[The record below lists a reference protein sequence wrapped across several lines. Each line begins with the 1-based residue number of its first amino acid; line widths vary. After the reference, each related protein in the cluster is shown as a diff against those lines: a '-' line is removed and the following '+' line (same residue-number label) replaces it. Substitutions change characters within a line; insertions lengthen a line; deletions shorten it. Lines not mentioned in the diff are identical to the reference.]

1 MFEAQFCMS
10 SGELQTPKL
19 SIATITWARN
29 EDEVSLLQS
38 SLTQLSEFNV
48 PIFVTDAGSTMNF
61 TEFLLDC
68 KNINLHPEPVKGVWP
83 QTNVSLTAAYRSGSE
98 FVLYTEPDKLQFFS
112 THLQSLINRIEV
124 KNKTGVVLY
133 SRTTNAFN
141 SFPAFQQMTE
151 TAINNCCAE
160 LLGNNTDY
168 TYGLFILRRE
178 IIPVLSQLP
187 ENIGWGWRPFA
198 FNLCKRLRY
207 DVECMEGDFFCPH
220 EQTEDH
226 PQERVYRMKQLKE
239 NIEGL
244 VLSTT
249 ASLL

>member
-1 MFEAQFCMS
+1 MS
-10 SGELQTPKL
+10 SGNLQTPKL

-29 EDEVSLLQS
+29 EGEVSLLQS

-68 KNINLHPEPVKGVWP
+68 KNINLHPDTVKGVWP
-83 QTNVSLTAAYRSGSE
+83 QANASLTAAYEHGSDLI
-98 FVLYTEPDKLQFFS
+98 LYTEPDKLEFFS
-112 THLQSLINRIEV
+112 THLRSLISTIEIT
-124 KNKTGVVLY
+124 KRTGIVLL
-133 SRTTNAFN
+133 SRTPFAFN

-168 TYGLFILRRE
+168 AYGPFILRRE

-198 FNLCKRLRY
+198 FNLCKRLGY
-207 DVECMEGDFFCPH
+207 DLEFMKGDFFCPQD
-220 EQTEDH
+220 QTEDSCG
-226 PQERVYRMKQLKE
+226 ERVHRMRQLKE